1 MNNLNFDFESLQH
14 YLHNFQFNW
23 QNIAGLIL
31 VAIVLYIAF
40 KIGAFVLKIIVGL
53 AVLALIAALVIKF
66 LPFLGL

>member
-1 MNNLNFDFESLQH
+1 MNNFNLNNLQH
-14 YLHNFQFNW
+14 YIHNFQFDW

-40 KIGAFVLKIIVGL
+40 KIGAFVLKIIGGL
-53 AVLALIAALVIKF
+53 AVIALIAALVIKF

>member
-1 MNNLNFDFESLQH
+1 MNNFNLNNLQH
-14 YLHNFQFNW
+14 YIHNFQFDW

-53 AVLALIAALVIKF
+53 AVIALIAALVIKF